1 MLEAAVKELERFIT
15 WKYIFQVIQMGLA
28 FCFALFCAFFGLKSS
43 SQTSTE
49 SSLLFSFE
57 FDKNVREWGS
67 HLQTTTGRAGKN

>member
-1 MLEAAVKELERFIT
+1 
-15 WKYIFQVIQMGLA
+15 MGLA
-28 FCFALFCAFFGLKSS
+28 FCFTLFCAFFGLKSS

>member
-1 MLEAAVKELERFIT
+1 
-15 WKYIFQVIQMGLA
+15 MGLA
-28 FCFALFCAFFGLKSS
+28 FCFALFLRFFALFCAFFGLKSS